1 MDPRKIAILIGIND
15 YERCGPLSFCVQ
27 DVEAIRDILL
37 DSRRGGYEPDY
48 VKTLTV
54 REGQKPHRTNI
65 RQTVQNVAAMAKP
78 VDEILFYFSGHG
90 LTHEKRA
97 YIVPYEGSSDD
108 PNESCVALD
117 WIQSQLEQSKASVKV
132 LILDACHSGLEMGK
146 PASGAMSKE
155 FDEALELFS
164 QGVGSVVLSS
174 CQASEVSYELP
185 EMRRG
190 IFSYHF
196 TQGLTGLA
204 DTNGDYFVSVTE
216 AYTYT
221 HTKVQDWAIRENR
234 KQTPTL
240 YSKIAGDIK
249 LVTVPRPIVVPE
261 IAFPTSVLRVR
272 LGTKPDPVISYTG
285 IANAATMASYNN
297 KVKKFGL
304 VALGAIGASLAKL
317 FGPENVKSLD
327 ELTRSYPRGKVGAS
341 IIRVPAERS
350 GDRMTRICLGLF
362 VEIEFYANEESTA
375 VANEEAL
382 FQLID
387 FDEMEYHISVPVDLV
402 ATYRFVEKTGLGI
415 LSYDPPNHLEATSKT
430 ARLVCDNTTTD
441 AKIRIALLSK
451 ADFKKTEM
459 KHFMPSGIRDM
470 IKSHSHL
477 GVKG

>member
-1 MDPRKIAILIGIND
+1 VDPRKIAILIGIDD

-27 DVEAIRDILL
+27 DVEALGDILL

-48 VKTLTV
+48 VKTLTD
-54 REGQKPHRTNI
+54 REEQKPHRTNI

-97 YIVPYEGSSDD
+97 YIIPYEGSSDD

-155 FDEALELFS
+155 FDEALKSLS
-164 QGVGSVVLSS
+164 RGVGSVVLSS
-174 CQASEVSYELP
+174 CQASEVSYEVP

-196 TQGLTGLA
+196 TQGLSGLA

-234 KQTPTL
+234 KQTPTF

-249 LVTVPRPIVVPE
+249 LVAVPRPIVVPE

-272 LGTKPDPVISYTG
+272 LRTKPDSILAYSG
-285 IANAATMASYNN
+285 EIDAERMAKYNDHA
-297 KVKKFGL
+297 KKYGL
-304 VALGAIGASLAKL
+304 GLLGVIGASLAKL
-317 FGPENVKSLD
+317 FGPENVKPLD
-327 ELTRSYPRGKVGAS
+327 ELTRSFPRGKAGVS
-341 IIRVPAERS
+341 IIHVPAER
-350 GDRMTRICLGLF
+350 LGKLTNLCVALF
-362 VEIEFYANEESTA
+362 IEIEFYGNEESTT

-402 ATYRFVEKTGLGI
+402 ATYRFVEKTGLEI
-415 LSYDPPNHLEATSKT
+415 SSYGPPNHLEATSKT

-451 ADFKKTEM
+451 ADFRKTEM

-470 IKSHSHL
+470 IRSHSHL
-477 GVKG
+477 GMKG